1 MEKLIRGIH
10 AFQENVFGTHKD
22 LFERLAQGQKPETL
36 FITCSDS
43 RIDPS
48 LLTQTEPGELFILR
62 NAGNIVPPYGTV
74 QSGEIATIEFAIT
87 GLGIHEIILCG
98 HTHCGAMKGLLTLEQ
113 LNSMPNVKGWLSYAH
128 ATLQIIQ
135 EKYTDISGEQLVNDT
150 IKENVLVQLDN
161 LRTHPTVAAALS
173 TGRIKLHG
181 WVYRIETGD
190 VFAYDPHK
198 GRFASIRTGKDDR
211 LSTEVSDAD
220 MI

>member
-10 AFQENVFGTHKD
+10 EFQENVFGTHRD

-48 LLTQTEPGELFILR
+48 LLTQTKPGELFILR

-74 QSGEIATIEFAIT
+74 QSGEMATIEFAIT
-87 GLGIHEIILCG
+87 GLGVRQIIVCG
-98 HTHCGAMKGLLTLEQ
+98 HTHCGAMKGLLALDQ
-113 LNSMPNVKGWLSYAH
+113 LNSMPNVKAWLSYAH
-128 ATLQIIQ
+128 ATRQIIQ
-135 EKYTDISGEQLVNDT
+135 EKYADVSGEQLVHDT
-150 IKENVLVQLDN
+150 IMENVLVQLDN
-161 LRTHPTVAAALS
+161 LRTHPTAVAALS

-190 VFAYDPHK
+190 VFAFDPHE
-198 GRFASIRTGKDDR
+198 GRFVCVRTGMDAR
-211 LSTEVSDAD
+211 LSNEVTDAD
-220 MI
+220 LI